1 MVLKHV
7 PKWLRSWSHVAW
19 LIQQFFTIC
28 CDHTSI
34 LLLLQHAFCNRP
46 GNSHAETLFRS
57 DCFNSH
63 IFSWLCIIYFFK
75 WSFLSLLLCGG
86 RVKSDGVTRWLW
98 RFCSKTLGECCFT
111 TCFYKTSAMTYIYI
125 YMFIQTIEPRN
136 TYSNQNTVKN
146 FIKKLPRKLLKRFIL
161 ALKTFFGLFHT
172 PAAQ

>member
-28 CDHTSI
+28 CDHASI

-75 WSFLSLLLCGG
+75 WSFLPLLLCGG

-98 RFCSKTLGECCFT
+98 RFCSKTLGECCFI

-161 ALKTFFGLFHT
+161 VLKTFFGLFHT